1 MTRPRPLSR
10 VLAALAAIAGMGTS
24 RAARGSDPVPC
35 MTSVVI
41 EPDRAVPGQQLH
53 YRVQILSRE
62 DVVSEAWVSPPSFP
76 GFRTETLPGD
86 VEPALVKRG
95 RARYRVRRERRAL
108 FAEQTGWFVLRS
120 PGVRCNLPGAPAFI
134 ASVPDASV
142 QIVPAPQS
150 GRPSHFSGLIG
161 PVILSAVVEPREITL
176 GQSVRLVIALRGPGN
191 LWDALDPIS
200 GRTNQTNADWFRR
213 TPELHLKSGASLLV
227 RRHFV
232 YDVVP
237 REIGR
242 LTLPEIRIPYFDPEA
257 GRYAAASAPAVTV
270 IVMPPE
276 PSRVPREDDAGVPAL
291 RGEPAAPRTPTRARA
306 WVAWGLG
313 VTLVLGAGAGLILA
327 RRRRAGGAGTALAAA
342 EAARARGDREGEA
355 AALARALREALARR
369 LPESRT
375 LAPEEILALPS
386 LLPAQRDGA
395 QRLAELERARFDP
408 TARAPDPVAVERA
421 LTELRALRGSSL
433 FSPG

>member
-1 MTRPRPLSR
+1 MTRRRPLSW
-10 VLAALAAIAGMGTS
+10 VFAALAAVAGTGTS
-24 RAARGSDPVPC
+24 RAVRAEDPVPC
-35 MTSVVI
+35 MASVVV
-41 EPDRAVPGQQLH
+41 EPDRAVRGQQLH
-53 YRVQILSRE
+53 YRVRILSRE
-62 DVVSEAWVSPPSFP
+62 DVLSVAWVSPPSFP

-95 RARYRVRRERRAL
+95 RARYRVRWERRAL
-108 FAEQTGWFVLRS
+108 FAEETGSFALQSAGLR
-120 PGVRCNLPGAPAFI
+120 CDLPGAPAFI

-150 GRPSHFSGLIG
+150 GRPPHFSGLIG
-161 PVILSAVVEPREITL
+161 PVILRAVVEPRGITL
-176 GQSVRLVIALRGPGN
+176 GESVRLAIALRGPGN
-191 LWDALDPIS
+191 LWDAPDPIS
-200 GRTNQTNADWFRR
+200 GWANRTDADWFRR
-213 TPELHLKSGASLLV
+213 TPELHLESGTSLRV
-227 RRHFV
+227 RRHFA

-237 REIGR
+237 REIGT

-276 PSRVPREDDAGVPAL
+276 LSRAPREDDSGVPTV
-291 RGEPAAPRTPTRARA
+291 RGETAPRTPTRARA
-306 WVAWGLG
+306 WVGWGLA
-313 VTLVLGAGAGLILA
+313 VTLVLGAGAGLVLV

-369 LPESRT
+369 LPEART

-386 LLPAQRDGA
+386 LSPAQRDGA

-408 TARAPDPVAVERA
+408 TARAPDRVAVERA
-421 LTELRALRGSSL
+421 LTELRKLRNARV
-433 FSPG
+433 